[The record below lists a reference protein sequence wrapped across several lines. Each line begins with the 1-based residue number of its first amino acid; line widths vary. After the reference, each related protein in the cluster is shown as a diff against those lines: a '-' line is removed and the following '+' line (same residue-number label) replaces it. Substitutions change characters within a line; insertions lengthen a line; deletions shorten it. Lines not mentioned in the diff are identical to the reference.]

1 MIRPIWFEAGR
12 LYLIDQTRLPRERVI
27 LEIQSVAQMVEAISQ
42 LRVRGAPA
50 IGIAGAYGCMLA
62 AREAAGNTERI
73 KELCMQLR
81 EARPTAVN
89 LAWAVDRVT
98 QAINIVSHGQWEPV
112 ATREARTI
120 HQMEEAACE
129 AMSNH
134 GASLIREGGRYLTH
148 CNAGPL
154 ATGGLGSALGVFLAA
169 KMQGLNFEVLVDETR
184 PLLQGARLTS
194 LELIEAGIPCRLIA
208 DSMAAFAM
216 KRLGVDGVFI
226 GADRIAANGDTAN
239 KIGSYSLAL
248 AAREHGVPFH
258 VVAPSSTIDTE
269 CPDGTAIPI
278 EERPA
283 EELLGFGETCWTPTG
298 LHVWNPA
305 FDVVPADWIE
315 TVITE
320 RGLLKAPLKAA
331 IERIFA

>member
-1 MIRPIWFEAGR
+1 MIRPIWYEAGR

-27 LEIQSVAQMVEAISQ
+27 LEIQSVSQMVEAISL

-62 AREAAGNTERI
+62 AREAAGSPARLR
-73 KELCMQLR
+73 ELCLQLR

-98 QAINIVSHGQWEPV
+98 HALSVVSHEQWEPV
-112 ATREARTI
+112 ATREARAI

-129 AMSNH
+129 AMSTH

-169 KMQGLNFEVLVDETR
+169 KRQGLKFEVLVDETR

-194 LELIEAGIPCRLIA
+194 LELMEAGIPCRLIA

-258 VVAPSSTIDTE
+258 VVAPTSTIDAD
-269 CPDGTAIPI
+269 CANGMAIPI

-283 EELLGFGETCWTPTG
+283 DELLGHGETRWTPTG
-298 LHVWNPA
+298 LQVWNPA

-320 RGLLKAPLKAA
+320 RGLLEAPLKEA
-331 IERIFA
+331 IKRILA